1 MYPKRVPS
9 ASYPRSVNAIVH
21 TAIHPFAHKLSRQL
35 RRGEKG
41 GKRERQPNIHVYG
54 LRAVSSSIALQDTAS
69 NKPQQHPL
77 SQRHTEHES
86 GKCIVF
92 LKEAKIR
99 RYIKKKY
106 RQGPALAVVIYE
118 NIGPRLY
125 PGTKSNI
132 TTTRPTSGLTI
143 KPYFV
148 MVRSSFS

>member
-1 MYPKRVPS
+1 MP
-9 ASYPRSVNAIVH
+9 
-21 TAIHPFAHKLSRQL
+21 
-35 RRGEKG
+35 
-41 GKRERQPNIHVYG
+41 
-54 LRAVSSSIALQDTAS
+54 SSIALQDTAS

-132 TTTRPTSGLTI
+132 TTTKPTSGFAF
-143 KPYFV
+143 KPYPWTIPRYGFGAASPTPPFCNRSPQV
-148 MVRSSFS
+148 ALLQVKRNLVVSSGSADHQNRSSPTR